1 MYRDFTYIDDII
13 GGVEKVLGHVPE
25 ADRQGVRYKIYNIG
39 NHKPEKLMDFIASL
53 EKYLGKEARKE
64 YLPMQ
69 PGDVYQTYAD
79 ISDLKNDFG
88 FQPETSM
95 DEGMRRFVEWFKEYY
110 GYEETVS

>member
-1 MYRDFTYIDDII
+1 
-13 GGVEKVLGHVPE
+13 
-25 ADRQGVRYKIYNIG
+25 
-39 NHKPEKLMDFIASL
+39 MDFIASL

>member
-1 MYRDFTYIDDII
+1 
-13 GGVEKVLGHVPE
+13 
-25 ADRQGVRYKIYNIG
+25 
-39 NHKPEKLMDFIASL
+39 
-53 EKYLGKEARKE
+53 
-64 YLPMQ
+64 MQ